1 MKPVEIEVGGT
12 TFYIT
17 RMDAFDAL
25 AAFGDLQ
32 KDVLPSVGGMI
43 AAIAEGD
50 LTDESADVAIAD
62 AITKL
67 STQLDGKQLKYWC
80 DRLLAK
86 ERVSVE
92 INGNVMP
99 LDAVARP
106 MAFTEFT
113 DILELLFHVIK
124 LEFGGPLA
132 SWLGRL
138 GLDPSQLTAGLSER
152 TATKSPLNS

>member
-1 MKPVEIEVGGT
+1 MKPVEIVVNGT
-12 TFYIT
+12 TFYVS

-32 KDVLPSVGGMI
+32 KDVLPAVGGMI
-43 AAIAEGD
+43 ASMADGD
-50 LTDESADVAIAD
+50 DSADAAMSQ

-80 DRLLAK
+80 DRLLSK

-99 LDAVARP
+99 LDAATRA
-106 MAFTEFT
+106 MAFSEFT
-113 DILELLFHVIK
+113 DILELLFEVIK
-124 LEFGGPLA
+124 LEMGRPLL
-132 SWLGRL
+132 SWLDRL
-138 GLDPSQLTAGLSER
+138 GLAPSLLQAGRLEGI
-152 TATKSPLNS
+152 ATK